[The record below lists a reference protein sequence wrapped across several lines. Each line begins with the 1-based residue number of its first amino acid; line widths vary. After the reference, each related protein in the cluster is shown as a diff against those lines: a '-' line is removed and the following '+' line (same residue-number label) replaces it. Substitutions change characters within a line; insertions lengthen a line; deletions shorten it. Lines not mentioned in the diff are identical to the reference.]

1 MMLPII
7 AAVSDDKAGVLPS
20 VPKEEF
26 VPKLERYYNIFVDWI
41 ASNQLELLIA
51 LGAGTLIFLALTGLK
66 KWAVSWSNDAPD
78 RASIRAIIARA
89 VSRTSRFFRFMV
101 SAELVAASANTPQ
114 FLANIIVFLFTISA
128 VFQVA
133 IWARE
138 IILGFVERRAGEG
151 EEHETLRNAM
161 TLIRLLVSF
170 GVFAI
175 AAIVILDNLGVDV
188 TGLIAGLGVGGI
200 AIGLAAQGIFSDL
213 FAAISIIFDKPFRVG
228 DSISYDTSIAT
239 VEKIGMKSTRLRS
252 IGGEQL
258 IISNAKLLEMEIS
271 NNTMTQY
278 RRASYPIGVIYQTP
292 PEKARAI
299 PDMLKECVETNGGS
313 FVRAG
318 FIGFGASS
326 IDFKLQ
332 FDVYSDEWDEIFAAR
347 HKIGIAIIEK
357 FAAEG
362 IEFAYPTQTTF
373 TAAPDGTMI
382 MPFAAPAKQKS

>member
-1 MMLPII
+1 MTLPII
-7 AAVSDDKAGVLPS
+7 AAASDGKADLLSSVSQ
-20 VPKEEF
+20 EEL
-26 VPKLERYYNIFVDWI
+26 VPKLERYYNIVVDWI
-41 ASNQLELLIA
+41 TTNQLELLIA
-51 LGAGTLIFLALTGLK
+51 LGAGTFIFLILTGLK
-66 KWAVSWSNDAPD
+66 KWAVQWSNDAPD
-78 RASIRAIIARA
+78 RTSIRAILARA

-101 SAELVAASANTPQ
+101 SAELVAVSANTPQ
-114 FLANIIVFLFTISA
+114 FLANIIFFLFTIST

-138 IILGFVERRAGEG
+138 IILGFVERRAGES
-151 EEHETLRNAM
+151 EKHETLRNAM
-161 TLIRLLVSF
+161 ALIRLLVSF

-228 DSISYDTSIAT
+228 DTISYDTSIAK

-258 IISNAKLLEMEIS
+258 IISNAKLLDLEIS
-271 NNTMTQY
+271 NNTMTRY
-278 RRASYPIGVIYQTP
+278 RRANYPIGVVYQTAP
-292 PEKARAI
+292 DMARAI
-299 PDMLKECVETNGGS
+299 PEMLKKCVEANGAS

-318 FIGFGASS
+318 FVGFGASS
-326 IDFKLQ
+326 IDFELQ

-347 HKIGIAIIEK
+347 HRIGIAIIEM

-373 TAAPDGTMI
+373 TAAPDGSMI
-382 MPFAAPAKQKS
+382 MPFATPAKQKS